1 MMGNLVVQYV
11 NGYFKG
17 NFKTDQNMPLVS
29 GGEFPKGLEHYIQIY
44 RGEITQVKDL
54 QLDAFENQP
63 FSIQFRAINN
73 VQVERDGSS
82 SNIRTRIHSFSKLKF
97 ASYSISN
104 VHVVDGKTIGQL
116 EGRVS
121 GELSAREFSEEEIEQ
136 IKKEYHQDD
145 KPIVIFEGTSDEQP
159 DSPGGGGGPLV
170 DEPIGE
176 NDPPVITNP
185 PPKPGGGGWNKPG
198 CFSWFSNWLRWLYY
212 LLLLILFLLFLYRC
226 TEFGRLVKCK
236 IELISMEKEMKR
248 IKADQDSILRYIQI
262 TKNQVGECGR
272 NNFFEG
278 ETKIVEE
285 FYNLGTKSGL
295 VQINYDAKGAPDRIE
310 IIYDG
315 KLVAE
320 TKNTKF
326 ENFGGSDFQNL
337 IEKGFAQF
345 SVGSPLEFDYK
356 YDAKKPTYILVRVV
370 PNQENSN
377 TRWNYFVNCPK

>member
-1 MMGNLVVQYV
+1 MDNLVVKYISGV
-11 NGYFKG
+11 FKG
-17 NFKTDQNMPLVS
+17 NFKTEQNLPLVS
-29 GGEFPKGLEHYIQIY
+29 GQPLPKGFEHLIKIY
-44 RGEITQVKDL
+44 RGEISDVNNLEISDY
-54 QLDAFENQP
+54 ENQAI
-63 FSIQFRAINN
+63 SLQFQGINN
-73 VQVERDGSS
+73 IQVQSS
-82 SNIRTRIHSFSKLKF
+82 STNSLVRTRIYAFKVIKF
-97 ASYSISN
+97 VDYKISN
-104 VHVVDGKTIGQL
+104 VHLVDGKTVGSL
-116 EGRVS
+116 EGKIS
-121 GELSAREFSEEEIEQ
+121 GELSSKAFSAEEIERFQ
-136 IKKEYHQDD
+136 KEYQQDN
-145 KPIVIFEGTSDEQP
+145 KPIEVFEDKDIEEPNLSEYQSEPNIDDPVI
-159 DSPGGGGGPLV
+159 
-170 DEPIGE
+170 E
-176 NDPPVITNP
+176 NDPLYIDPSPNP
-185 PPKPGGGGWNKPG
+185 DSRQGCRNLG

-212 LLLLILFLLFLYRC
+212 FLLIMLLLLFLYRC

-248 IKADQDSILRYIQI
+248 IKADQDSILRYIQL
-262 TKNQVGECGR
+262 TKNQVVECGQ

-295 VQINYDAKGAPDRIE
+295 VQIKYDTKGAPDRIE

-326 ENFGGSDFQNL
+326 ENFNGSDFQNL
-337 IEKGFAQF
+337 TEKGFAQF